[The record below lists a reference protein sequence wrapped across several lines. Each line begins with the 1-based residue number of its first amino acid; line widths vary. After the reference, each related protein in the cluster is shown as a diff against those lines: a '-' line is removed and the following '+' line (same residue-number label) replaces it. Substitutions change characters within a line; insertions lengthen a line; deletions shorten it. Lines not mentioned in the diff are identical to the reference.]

1 MIIVMSLPNL
11 SQLHKQYNHR
21 HLGDDYHN
29 QFQSVR
35 IQCTAVV
42 PILVPN
48 AQFSSRTEPEAC
60 QYLYCSCFH
69 HRLDS
74 TALAAACQFVILW
87 ACQLSSLRILELASP
102 YLKSFLLPAS
112 LLSPSQTQPHRLLL
126 LASYRPSTLPSLSPG
141 QGFMSQGAW
150 SRIKIKDQYKG
161 SGSWI
166 VHMAYHLYIL
176 LKYWQFYFEQQ
187 G

>member
-11 SQLHKQYNHR
+11 SQLHKQNNYR

-29 QFQSVR
+29 QFQYVR

-141 QGFMSQGAW
+141 QGFMNQGAW

-161 SGSWI
+161 SGSGI
-166 VHMAYHLYIL
+166 GHMAYHLYVL
-176 LKYWQFYFEQQ
+176 LKYWTFN
-187 G
+187 